1 MFDVLCTLL
10 FPQGVKIALSLS
22 LNEVKALRPKC
33 VLFCFFILRLSFA
46 YPSLQVRCTFVVG
59 SFAGSDKR
67 ASLRRDE
74 GDGMFEV
81 LHTVVVAVH
90 HLAVYDQPEGFVAG
104 NLHRCSLAVFHQSFH
119 FGAVDVGAFAVV
131 VDEAGEFEERHGFEK
146 VHFQKTVVVFGEGC
160 THVAAA
166 VEASVAE
173 GGEEHVAVEE
183 RFAVYA
189 HAHIVG
195 ARGEDALDDARGV
208 GMFAADD
215 GFAAHIVADFAHHGV
230 EAEVADVD
238 AVAFVDFHH
247 VHFVRLALHKAGD
260 VVEGLVGGVVFDI
273 VVTASAGHHGDLGK
287 GVVDEACDHLV
298 EGSVSPAGIE
308 AHRLVDVVVAPAF
321 HKLGRIAGTLGNV
334 YAVVKIGVFRGV
346 GFYFWGDFSSRI
358 VFACTGVD
366 NEYVFHNVCVR

>member
-1 MFDVLCTLL
+1 
-10 FPQGVKIALSLS
+10 
-22 LNEVKALRPKC
+22 
-33 VLFCFFILRLSFA
+33 
-46 YPSLQVRCTFVVG
+46 
-59 SFAGSDKR
+59 
-67 ASLRRDE
+67 
-74 GDGMFEV
+74 MFEV

-90 HLAVYDQPEGFVAG
+90 HLAVDDQPEGIVAG
-104 NLHRCSLAVFHQSFH
+104 YLHRCPLAVFHQPFH
-119 FGAVDVGAFAVV
+119 FGAVDVGALAVV
-131 VDEAGEFEERHGFEK
+131 VDEAGEFDERHGFEE

-160 THVAAA
+160 AHVAAA

-208 GMFAADD
+208 GVFAADD

-238 AVAFVDFHH
+238 AVAVVDLHH
-247 VHFVRLALHKAGD
+247 VHFVRLALHKAGN
-260 VVEGLVGGVVFDI
+260 VVEGLVGGVVFDV
-273 VVTASAGHHGDLGK
+273 VVTAAAGHYGDFGK

-298 EGSVSPAGIE
+298 EGAVAATGVE
-308 AHRLVDVVVAPAF
+308 THWLVDVVVAPAF
-321 HKLGRIAGTLGNV
+321 HKLGRVASTLGDV
-334 YAVVKIGVFRGV
+334 YAVVKIGMFRSV
-346 GFYFWGDFSSRI
+346 GFYFLGDFGSRI

-366 NEYVFHNVCVR
+366 DEYVFHNVCVR